1 MNKEHN
7 KLLKEWQN
15 RLGLQDWHIILK
27 TDCRPENMALTD
39 VEGCTTW
46 TECTKSAW
54 IDILDEK
61 FFPEHAAAR
70 PYDFERTLVHELLHC
85 KLSLIDERDEG
96 TQSRLV
102 HQLIDD
108 LARALVDA
116 KRSEKYIAVVQTKG
130 REQE

>member
-1 MNKEHN
+1 MSREHE
-7 KLLKEWQN
+7 KLLREWQN
-15 RLGLQDWHIILK
+15 RLGLQDWYIILK
-27 TDCRPENMALTD
+27 TDCRPENMAMKD

-46 TECTKSAW
+46 TESTKSAW
-54 IDILDEK
+54 IDILDEQ

-85 KLSLIDERDEG
+85 KLSVLSDNEESVQYRI
-96 TQSRLV
+96 V

-116 KRSEKYIAVVQTKG
+116 KRSGK
-130 REQE
+130 

>member
-1 MNKEHN
+1 MSREHE
-7 KLLKEWQN
+7 KLLREWQN
-15 RLGLQDWHIILK
+15 RLGLQDWYIILK
-27 TDCRPENMALTD
+27 TNCRPENMAMKD

-46 TECTKSAW
+46 TESTKSAW
-54 IDILDEK
+54 IDILDEQ

-85 KLSLIDERDEG
+85 KMSVLSDDEDSVQYRI
-96 TQSRLV
+96 V

-116 KRSEKYIAVVQTKG
+116 KRSGK
-130 REQE
+130 

>member
-1 MNKEHN
+1 MAKLTEHER
-7 KLLKEWQN
+7 LLQEWQN
-15 RLGLQDWHIILK
+15 RLGLQDWYIILK
-27 TDCRPENMALTD
+27 TNCRPENMAMQD

-46 TECTKSAW
+46 TESTKSAW
-54 IDILDEK
+54 IDILDEQ

-85 KLSLIDERDEG
+85 KLSVLSDDETGVQYRI
-96 TQSRLV
+96 V

-116 KRSEKYIAVVQTKG
+116 KRNGGTQK
-130 REQE
+130 